1 MKTVRT
7 VLASSLALTLF
18 SIAPLGTVSAQP
30 AFPDGPVKIVVPY
43 LPGGTPD
50 IMARLL
56 APSLSEKWGQPVIV
70 ENKAGANGSI
80 GSADVA
86 KAKPDGRTL
95 VLGTTA
101 THVVNGELYSRMP
114 YDGQKDFVPV
124 AMLGTL
130 SNILIVHPDVPA
142 TNVTELIALLK
153 KNPGELNYGSGGNGS
168 SNHLAAE
175 MFKSMADVDMM
186 HIPYK
191 SSAPARVALIGGQV
205 SMIFENVS
213 TAIPLIQNGQV
224 KALGLTSA
232 KGAKVLP
239 DVPTIDATGLPGY
252 DMSFWYGLLAPAG
265 TPDQTVTKIHNDVM
279 QVMQSPDIRGK
290 LEGLGIDL
298 SDMSAEDFKQY
309 MAAETPKWAK
319 VVKDSGAKLD

>member
-1 MKTVRT
+1 MKAARV
-7 VLASSLALTLF
+7 VLASALTVLT
-18 SIAPLGTVSAQP
+18 IAPLSGAVAQSV
-30 AFPDGPVKIVVPY
+30 FPDGPVKIVVPY

-50 IMARLL
+50 IMARLI
-56 APSLSEKWGQPVIV
+56 APALTAKWGQPVVV

-95 VLGTTA
+95 VMGTTA
-101 THVVNGELYSRMP
+101 THVVNGALYSKMP
-114 YDGQKDFVPV
+114 YDGQKDFAPV

-130 SNILIVHPDVPA
+130 SNVLIVHPSVQA
-142 TNVTELIALLK
+142 KNVTELIAFLK
-153 KNPGELNYGSGGNGS
+153 NQPGKLNYGSGGSGS

-175 MFKSMADVDMM
+175 MFKSMAGVDMM

-191 SSAPARVALIGGQV
+191 SSAPARTALIAGEV
-205 SMIFENVS
+205 SMIFENVP
-213 TAIPLIQNGQV
+213 TAIPLIKANQA
-224 KALGLTSA
+224 KALGVTSA
-232 KGAKVLP
+232 KGAKVMP
-239 DVPTIDATGLPGY
+239 DVPTIDASGLPGY

-265 TPDQTVTKIHNDVM
+265 TSDATVKKIHDDVM
-279 QVMQSPDIRGK
+279 AVMQSPEIRGK

-298 SDMSAEDFKQY
+298 SNMSTQQFKDY
-309 MAAETPKWAK
+309 MRAETPKWAK

>member
-1 MKTVRT
+1 MKTART
-7 VLASSLALTLF
+7 ALVSSLALTLLNLV
-18 SIAPLGTVSAQP
+18 PLANASAQA
-30 AFPDGPVKIVVPY
+30 AFPDGPVRIVVPY

-50 IMARLL
+50 IMARFL
-56 APSLSEKWGQPVIV
+56 APKLSEKWGQPVII

-86 KAKPDGRTL
+86 KSRPDGRTM

-101 THVVNGELYSRMP
+101 THVVNGELYSKMP
-114 YDGQKDFVPV
+114 YDGLKDFKPV

-142 TNVTELIALLK
+142 KNITELIQILK
-153 KNPGELNYGSGGNGS
+153 KEPGKLNYGSGGSGS

-175 MFKSMADVDMM
+175 MFKSMAGVEMM

-191 SSAPARVALIGGQV
+191 SSAPARVALISGQV
-205 SMIFENVS
+205 SMIFENVP
-213 TAIPLIQNGQV
+213 TAIPLLQNGQA

-232 KGAKVLP
+232 KGAKVMP
-239 DVPTIDATGLPGY
+239 NVPTIDASGLPGY
-252 DMSFWYGLLAPAG
+252 DMSFWYGLLVPAG
-265 TPDQTVTKIHNDVM
+265 TPDQTVKKIHTDVM
-279 QVMQSPDIRGK
+279 QAMQSTDIRTK
-290 LEGLGIDL
+290 FEGLGIDL
-298 SDMSAEDFKQY
+298 SNMSSEQFKEYMSAE
-309 MAAETPKWAK
+309 APKWAK

>member
-1 MKTVRT
+1 MKAARVI
-7 VLASSLALTLF
+7 LASAVTLLT
-18 SIAPLGTVSAQP
+18 IAPMSGAFAQSV
-30 AFPDGPVKIVVPY
+30 FPDGPVKIVVPY

-50 IMARLL
+50 IMARLI
-56 APSLSEKWGQPVIV
+56 APALTAKWGQPVVI

-80 GSADVA
+80 GTAEVA

-95 VLGTTA
+95 VMGTTA
-101 THVVNGELYSRMP
+101 THIVNGEVYSKMA

-130 SNILIVHPDVPA
+130 SNVLIVHPSVQA
-142 TNVTELIALLK
+142 KNVTELIALLK
-153 KNPGELNYGSGGNGS
+153 KQPGKLNYGSGGNGS

-175 MFKSMADVDMM
+175 MFKSMAGVDMM

-191 SSAPARVALIGGQV
+191 SSAPARTALIAGEV
-205 SMIFENVS
+205 SMIFENVP
-213 TAIPLIQNGQV
+213 TAIPLIKANQV
-224 KALGLTSA
+224 KALGVTSA
-232 KGAKVLP
+232 KGAKVMP
-239 DVPTIDATGLPGY
+239 NVPTIQASGLPGY

-265 TPDQTVTKIHNDVM
+265 TPDASVKKIHEDVM
-279 QVMQSPDIRGK
+279 AVMQSPEVRGK

-298 SDMSAEDFKQY
+298 SNMSTQQFKDYMRAE
-309 MAAETPKWAK
+309 APKWAK